1 MTSPALLRFRL
12 LASIALVLVST
23 FFAMA
28 PAVAAE
34 NPAVEEMAGYL
45 DFVDYQGGVMLVQQ
59 IPDEEWKNFVLID
72 TRDAGQYGKGHIPGA
87 INIEWRRVL
96 AEREKIPTDKPVL
109 VYCNTGSL
117 SGQAGF
123 ALRVAGYENV
133 RILQGGYNAWLKAR
147 GEAPVVEQ

>member
-1 MTSPALLRFRL
+1 MTSTAVSRSRL
-12 LASIALVLVST
+12 LAILAMTLGGV
-23 FFAMA
+23 FFASS
-28 PAVAAE
+28 PVLAAE
-34 NPAVEEMAGYL
+34 NPVVEGMADYL
-45 DFVDYQGGVMLVQQ
+45 DFVDYQGGVMLVEQ

-72 TRDAGQYGKGHIPGA
+72 TRDAGQFSKGHIPGA

-123 ALRVAGYENV
+123 ALRVSGYENV

-147 GEAPVVEQ
+147 GEAPAE